1 MFIDSASFY
10 HQSPTLYASIPIIIN
25 VVFLLSNIFAVTG
38 IVLRSRQLLLPWL
51 GLYLTRTLFTAS
63 LAIYVVHMMPIEWF
77 KAILSL
83 VVTPIIV
90 LESALWTVI
99 LRFYTR

>member
-1 MFIDSASFY
+1 M
-10 HQSPTLYASIPIIIN
+10 
-25 VVFLLSNIFAVTG
+25 VFLLSNIFAVTG
-38 IVLRSRQLLLPWL
+38 IILRSRLLVLPWL
-51 GLYLTRTLFTAS
+51 GLYLTRILFTAS

-77 KAILSL
+77 KAILAL